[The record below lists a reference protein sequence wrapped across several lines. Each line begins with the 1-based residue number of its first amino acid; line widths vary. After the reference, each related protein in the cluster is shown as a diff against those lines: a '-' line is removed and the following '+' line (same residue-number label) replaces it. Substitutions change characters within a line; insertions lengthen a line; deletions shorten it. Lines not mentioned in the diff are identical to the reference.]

1 MLPFDFFVIF
11 CFVFIQ
17 LIMPIARTRLNLFY
31 SILRTCAQKRCKIT
45 KNMANNQT
53 FIEKITGKHPTPKSK
68 KQVSP
73 T

>member
-17 LIMPIARTRLNLFY
+17 LTMPIARPRMYLFC
-31 SILRTCAQKRCKIT
+31 SILHTCAQKRCKIT

-53 FIEKITGKHPTPKSK
+53 FIEKI
-68 KQVSP
+68 
-73 T
+73 